1 MAKTRS
7 PRGLLLI
14 AVLALWFLTP
24 YATCVAAVQ
33 SEPSPA
39 CDALDTREFGLI
51 SDGSISE
58 PWSEVAL
65 LEKYGPPCYEIPLG
79 EVFVKRSYG
88 RVYELGPVISRQ
100 DKVVEGEVAIKK
112 QYVYTG
118 DYTSPTSIIT
128 VVGGVVVKK
137 ERLY

>member
-1 MAKTRS
+1 MVNSRS
-7 PRGLLLI
+7 PKGLLLI
-14 AVLALWFLTP
+14 AALALWFLTP
-24 YATCVAAVQ
+24 HAAVAAVQ
-33 SEPSPA
+33 SGPPS
-39 CDALDTREFGLI
+39 CDALDTSEFGLI

-58 PWSEVAL
+58 PWSEVEL
-65 LEKYGPPCYEIPLG
+65 LEKYGPPCYVIPLG
-79 EVFVKRSYG
+79 EVFIKRSYG
-88 RVYELGPVISRQ
+88 KIYELGPVISRQ

>member
-1 MAKTRS
+1 M
-7 PRGLLLI
+7 PR
-14 AVLALWFLTP
+14 AA
-24 YATCVAAVQ
+24 AAAVQ
-33 SEPSPA
+33 SGPPA
-39 CDALDTREFGLI
+39 CDSLDTSEFGLI

-58 PWSEVAL
+58 PWSEVEL
-65 LEKYGPPCYEIPLG
+65 LEKYGPPCYVIPLG
-79 EVFVKRSYG
+79 EVFIKRSYG
-88 RVYELGPVISRQ
+88 RIYELGPVISRQ

>member
-1 MAKTRS
+1 MFKSRS
-7 PRGLLLI
+7 PGGLLLI
-14 AVLALWFLTP
+14 AALALRFLTP
-24 YATCVAAVQ
+24 LAAVAAVQ
-33 SEPSPA
+33 AETPE
-39 CDALDTREFGLI
+39 CHALDTSEFGLI
-51 SDGSISE
+51 SDGNISE
-58 PWSEVAL
+58 PWSEVEL
-65 LEKYGPPCYEIPLG
+65 LEKYGPPCYVIPLG
-79 EVFVKRSYG
+79 EVFIKRSYG
-88 RVYELGPVISRQ
+88 RIYELGPVISRQ